1 MKVNYECASCML
13 RQSREAIEHAVE
25 ANDKRM
31 DVSLKVLEFM
41 EKHFKKDSNSNK
53 LGTDL
58 HHMIMKETK
67 NNDPYKQL
75 REQGNQ
81 LAKKLVPPIEDM
93 LKENPSFENSVKI
106 AVAGNIIDFGALEE
120 STNMEELIKEQLK
133 RQPSINHIDK
143 LDKALQTAKT
153 VLYLA
158 DNCGEIVF
166 DKLLIEK
173 IKEDYNLE
181 IILALKENP
190 ILNDA
195 LLSDAEDLELDK
207 YTKLITTGAA
217 SVGVVE
223 DYVSDELIELLHSC
237 DVVISKGMGNYEG
250 LTEMN
255 INRSVFFLLN
265 TKCQAI
271 SDEIGV
277 GLRSSVIIKKD
288 L

>member
-75 REQGNQ
+75 RELGNY
-81 LAKKLVPPIEDM
+81 LDNILVGRLEVMFIEY
-93 LKENPSFENSVKI
+93 PSFENYVKI

-158 DNCGEIVF
+158 DNCCEIVF

-250 LTEMN
+250 LTEIN

>member
-1 MKVNYECASCML
+1 
-13 RQSREAIEHAVE
+13 
-25 ANDKRM
+25 
-31 DVSLKVLEFM
+31 
-41 EKHFKKDSNSNK
+41 
-53 LGTDL
+53 
-58 HHMIMKETK
+58 
-67 NNDPYKQL
+67 
-75 REQGNQ
+75 
-81 LAKKLVPPIEDM
+81 
-93 LKENPSFENSVKI
+93 
-106 AVAGNIIDFGALEE
+106 
-120 STNMEELIKEQLK
+120 MEELIKEQLK